1 MSKQWIK
8 LIGEEL
14 KSEPQVQV
22 DPNEETMG
30 VKFAVQNMR
39 LKLMDEKGRPF
50 VVFKTS
56 YLVLDMRQRAFD
68 QQIFVQLG
76 KISLVD
82 HLRVYQMKDLNWFI
96 KSANSQQALI
106 QVEVNIADKKS
117 PKFRNCETNLKA
129 KFGSLLINYKC
140 ETVIAILQ
148 FLKVDPVQNT
158 TNTSYARHK
167 TILSP
172 NNRSLNS
179 S

>member
-8 LIGEEL
+8 LIGEDL

-68 QQIFVQLG
+68 QQIFV
-76 KISLVD
+76 
-82 HLRVYQMKDLNWFI
+82 
-96 KSANSQQALI
+96 
-106 QVEVNIADKKS
+106 
-117 PKFRNCETNLKA
+117 
-129 KFGSLLINYKC
+129 
-140 ETVIAILQ
+140 
-148 FLKVDPVQNT
+148 
-158 TNTSYARHK
+158 
-167 TILSP
+167 
-172 NNRSLNS
+172 
-179 S
+179 